1 LCFAA
6 TSVATIYHYLL
17 DYQAPYPYFSLPVI
31 LGTLGGIGLVIGPLG
46 LLHLRFKRHPL
57 HGDPSQKGM
66 DVGFVTLLFL
76 TGLSGLVLLV
86 LRDSVWMPLTLS
98 IHLGCVMAF
107 FITMPYG
114 KFMHGIYR
122 GVALLKWAIEKR
134 LPSNLKLGAD

>member
-1 LCFAA
+1 
-6 TSVATIYHYLL
+6 
-17 DYQAPYPYFSLPVI
+17 
-31 LGTLGGIGLVIGPLG
+31 LGGFGLVIGPTG
-46 LLHLRFKRHPL
+46 LLYLKLRRHPL

-66 DVGFVTLLFL
+66 DVGFIALLWL
-76 TGLSGLVLLV
+76 TGLSGLVLLA
-86 LRDSVWMPLTLS
+86 LRDTSWMPLTLS

-134 LPSNLKLGAD
+134 LPTNLKLGAD